1 MESMNKIS
9 SIDRKYKTHIKS
21 KLFIKIKEFSSIFK
35 ILLFHLIYKTIFI
48 IFKKYLL
55 RETC

>member
-35 ILLFHLIYKTIFI
+35 ILFHLIYKTIFI